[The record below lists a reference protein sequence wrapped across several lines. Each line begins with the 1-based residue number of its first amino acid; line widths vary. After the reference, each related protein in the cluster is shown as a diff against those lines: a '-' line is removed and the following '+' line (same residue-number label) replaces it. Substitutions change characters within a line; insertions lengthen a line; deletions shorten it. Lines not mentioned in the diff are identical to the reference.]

1 MQGLSII
8 LSLVRKKLNKF
19 NNTGKVSLIR
29 KELNKLKKTTT
40 ERRMLDYF
48 YQMMLFD

>member
-29 KELNKLKKTTT
+29 KELNRLKNNNNRKTNV
-40 ERRMLDYF
+40 R
-48 YQMMLFD
+48 LFLSDDAV